1 MQDIVLTPKD
11 YKNPIKH
18 IPKQLH
24 LSLQSDLYV
33 DIYTYFQIVN
43 IETDEDIFGFGT
55 SNNFR
60 KEKYLKY
67 DQSQIFYSTSNLDLD
82 NPDKPLTSLNIILSE
97 QELTQTRTY
106 IKLITVIGDVGGF
119 MEVIFSLFSIL
130 AEILTDT
137 LYTKS
142 LVNYLFSF
150 DLDKKL
156 ILIKKKDI

>member
-1 MQDIVLTPKD
+1 M
-11 YKNPIKH
+11 Y
-18 IPKQLH
+18 
-24 LSLQSDLYV
+24 Y
-33 DIYTYFQIVN
+33 YTN
-43 IETDEDIFGFGT
+43 
-55 SNNFR
+55 
-60 KEKYLKY
+60 K
-67 DQSQIFYSTSNLDLD
+67 LDLD
-82 NPDKPLTSLNIILSE
+82 KLNEPMLGINIILSE

-119 MEVIFSLFSIL
+119 MEAIFSLFSIL

-156 ILIKKKDI
+156 ILVKKKDINIFKTQIIILIIFQNKIQNKILLRHIKRLLKIQSLI